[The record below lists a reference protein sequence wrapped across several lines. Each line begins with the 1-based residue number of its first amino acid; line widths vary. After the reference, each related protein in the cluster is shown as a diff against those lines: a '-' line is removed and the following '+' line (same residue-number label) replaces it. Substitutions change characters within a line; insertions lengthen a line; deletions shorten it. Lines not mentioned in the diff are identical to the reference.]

1 MQKQRLTIS
10 RAKAWLMGI
19 DPVATGRQLR
29 SMRRKHN
36 LTQEMLSRLFEE
48 GYDSAS
54 RVAISNWETG
64 KKLPSLEHVVFLA
77 ELYGCSLDELVVS
90 YRRSRVTE
98 DCGQPVPLLV
108 ITFFYLIYRGEHV
121 FTHVFASF
129 CNPAVFRTPG
139 LYCVYYL

>member
-36 LTQEMLSRLFEE
+36 LTQEMLSELFEE

-90 YRRSRVTE
+90 YRRSCITE
-98 DCGQPVPLLV
+98 DCDQPVPLLV
-108 ITFFYLIYRGEHV
+108 ITFFYLICRGEHV
-121 FTHVFASF
+121 FIHVFAF
-129 CNPAVFRTPG
+129 
-139 LYCVYYL
+139 L

>member
-36 LTQEMLSRLFEE
+36 LTQEMLSELFEE
-48 GYDSAS
+48 AGESAS

-64 KKLPSLEHVVFLA
+64 KKLPSLAHVVFLA
-77 ELYGCSLDELVVS
+77 ELYRCSPDELVVS
-90 YRRSRVTE
+90 YRRSHITE
-98 DCGQPVPLLV
+98 DCDQPVPLL
-108 ITFFYLIYRGEHV
+108 LILFILIRRGEHV
-121 FTHVFASF
+121 H
-129 CNPAVFRTPG
+129 
-139 LYCVYYL
+139 